1 MSTSPQSFE
10 ARVLSYLK
18 AQEHL
23 NWGEAFEEI
32 EEEETPEQHAQAILQ
47 EILLKLNKRIVCQDR
62 YDNLKENHNQFPLF
76 NLEDIIPDFCIDE
89 DMIKQLTFSETL
101 VISEL
106 DGYKNSKETVPKA
119 VGSLV
124 LNILAEDAILPHNIK
139 KKAIDADIER
149 EVTLTLQR
157 AKQVAGPLIK
167 KPNAKLVELD
177 EVEEQLRKTLI
188 EYEKS
193 LKEEMMANATKFTVH
208 VSSQFNSGFNGGS
221 RITAWVNRNFH
232 TLEEKRTEYFQDE
245 GIINEKTLYVGLQHR
260 KYYVRHCSSKEETDN
275 RRYYNLAK
283 CQDLVCEG
291 ANFIL
296 MRYLA
301 ITRYE
306 GQFELSTTYINGD
319 LCRNHYECTGPM
331 KGKVNNKETEICKI
345 YRYIVE
351 KCGIEHLS
359 VTVMTVYG
367 RIVTQEWDGCRYILN
382 MNPLQFVGTG
392 KPTLYD
398 RKSLENTWYDDLEL
412 FSKYM
417 DTKTEAELKMK
428 SYMHEHPEVKNII
441 ADYLNNILLLKPH
454 NILPF
459 TMDFFQSLCPMKIA
473 KMKY

>member
-1 MSTSPQSFE
+1 MSTLAQSFE

-32 EEEETPEQHAQAILQ
+32 EEEESPEQHVQAILQ
-47 EILLKLNKRIVCQDR
+47 EILLKLNKKIVCQDR

-106 DGYKNSKETVPKA
+106 DGYENSEETVPKA

-139 KKAIDADIER
+139 KKAIDADIEK
-149 EVTLTLQR
+149 EVTQTLQR
-157 AKQVAGPLIK
+157 AKQ
-167 KPNAKLVELD
+167 
-177 EVEEQLRKTLI
+177 
-188 EYEKS
+188 
-193 LKEEMMANATKFTVH
+193 
-208 VSSQFNSGFNGGS
+208 
-221 RITAWVNRNFH
+221 
-232 TLEEKRTEYFQDE
+232 
-245 GIINEKTLYVGLQHR
+245 GLQHR

-275 RRYYNLAK
+275 RRYYSLAK
-283 CQDLVCEG
+283 CQDLICEG

-306 GQFELSTTYINGD
+306 GQFELTTTYINGD

-459 TMDFFQSLCPMKIA
+459 TMDFFQSLCPVKIA
-473 KMKY
+473 RMKY